1 MKRID
6 FRSDTLT
13 LPTPAMRL
21 AMAEAEVGDDVY
33 GEDPTLIALEA
44 LAAQITGKEAALFV
58 PSGTMGNQIAVK
70 VHTKPGDEVILEEQ
84 CHIFTYEVGGMGA
97 ISGVQNRL
105 VPSDNGVLH
114 WETVAKAVRSQD
126 IHFPE
131 TTLICLEN
139 THNKAG
145 GTVTPVETMKEIYA
159 FAQSKGIPV
168 HLDGARIFNAATALG
183 VPVRELTQYTDS
195 VMLCLSKGLCAPV
208 GSLLA
213 GTQEFIAKARKVRK
227 MLGGGIRQGGVLA
240 AAGLLA
246 LRVMSLRLQEDHDRA
261 KALAEGLNAIPGLC
275 VDVDRVVTN
284 ILMCDVTDEAVD
296 VSDLL
301 EKLRDEGVWVN
312 PVDARRL
319 RFVTHYYITEEHV
332 KETLEIIEK
341 HMKTV
346 Q

>member
-6 FRSDTLT
+6 FRSDTVT
-13 LPTPAMRL
+13 LPTPAMRS

-33 GEDPTLIALEA
+33 GEDPTLIELEA

-70 VHTKPGDEVILEEQ
+70 VHTKPGDEVILEDQ
-84 CHIFTYEVGGMGA
+84 CHIFTYEVGGLGA

-105 VPSDNGVLH
+105 VPSNNGVLH
-114 WETVAKAVRSQD
+114 WETIAKAVRSQD

-145 GTVTPVETMKEIYA
+145 GTVTPVETMKEIYEYA
-159 FAQSKGIPV
+159 KSNGIPI

-195 VMLCLSKGLCAPV
+195 VMMCLSKGLCAPV

-213 GTQEFIAKARKVRK
+213 GDRAFIAKARKIRK

-240 AAGLLA
+240 AAGLIA
-246 LRVMSLRLQEDHDRA
+246 LQDMSLRLQEDHDRA

-275 VDVDRVVTN
+275 VDVERVVTN
-284 ILMCDVTDEAVD
+284 ILMCDVTDETVD

-301 EKLRDEGVWVN
+301 EKIRQEGVWVN

-332 KETLEIIEK
+332 RETLEIFAR

-346 Q
+346 

>member
-6 FRSDTLT
+6 FRSDTVT
-13 LPTPAMRL
+13 LPTSAMRK

-33 GEDPTLIALEA
+33 GEDPTLKALEELTA
-44 LAAQITGKEAALFV
+44 SITGKEAALFV

-70 VHTKPGDEVILEEQ
+70 VHTKPGDEVIMEEQ
-84 CHIFTYEVGGMGA
+84 CHIFTYEAGGLGA

-105 VPSDNGVLH
+105 VPSKNGVLH
-114 WETVAKAVRSQD
+114 WETIAKAVRSKD

-145 GTVTPVETMKEIYA
+145 GTVTSGEIMKEIYE

-183 VPVRELTQYTDS
+183 VSVGELTQYTDS

-213 GTQEFIAKARKVRK
+213 GTEEFIIKARKVRK
-227 MLGGGIRQGGVLA
+227 MLGGGIRQGGILA
-240 AAGLLA
+240 AAGLIA
-246 LRVMSLRLQEDHDRA
+246 LQEMTLRLQEDHDNA
-261 KALAEGLNAIPGLC
+261 KKLAEGLNAIPGLR
-275 VDVDRVVTN
+275 VDTDQVVTN
-284 ILMCDVTDEAVD
+284 ILMCDVTDETVD
-296 VSDLL
+296 VTDLL
-301 EKLRDEGVWVN
+301 KKIREEGVWVN

-319 RFVTHYYITEEHV
+319 RFVTHNYIKEEHV
-332 KETLEIIEK
+332 KETLEIFAR
-341 HMKTV
+341 HMKNR
-346 Q
+346 